1 MTLTGKATQITSLAF
16 SADGKYLAGGGDA
29 DVTVWEPAGKAWD
42 TLVHQGTQH
51 GAVYGVAFSPDGQ
64 YLAGTTLM
72 GLDLWAVAT
81 LTAAPIT
88 TALNEGVLQAFAFS
102 PDSQVL
108 AGVATGGDHVVRVW
122 PLKPAPAPVGPAHA
136 APALPRAN
144 PAPPASGKPG
154 AFDACTLVSRAEAE
168 TLLGARARS

>member
-1 MTLTGKATQITSLAF
+1 MLASAGPANAVTLWTVATGRKATTLTGKATQITSLAF
-16 SADGKYLAGGGDA
+16 SADGKYLAGGGDD
-29 DVTVWEPAGKAWD
+29 DVTVWELPAGTAPT

-51 GAVYGVAFSPDGQ
+51 GAAYGVAFSADGQ
-64 YLAGTTLM
+64 FLAGTTLM

-81 LTAAPIT
+81 WAEVPIT

-122 PLKPAPAPVGPAHA
+122 PLKPAPAP
-136 APALPRAN
+136 
-144 PAPPASGKPG
+144 
-154 AFDACTLVSRAEAE
+154 AEP
-168 TLLGARARS
+168 ARAASHP